1 MAQDELIALAQKK
14 LQELQ
19 TAFILETDT
28 AVKFKLQHEIQALK
42 AQIQVLGGNPDGLLN
57 ENMHNQI
64 DNNQIIGNNNKIQVI
79 IYSWRWWGLGV
90 VGVLVFIFVL
100 GKFSSNSQI
109 VNGNCNTV
117 VASGSPA
124 SASVNCT
131 SK

>member
-1 MAQDELIALAQKK
+1 
-14 LQELQ
+14 
-19 TAFILETDT
+19 
-28 AVKFKLQHEIQALK
+28 
-42 AQIQVLGGNPDGLLN
+42 
-57 ENMHNQI
+57 MHNQI

-117 VASGSPA
+117 VASGSPVSA
-124 SASVNCT
+124 SANCT

>member
-1 MAQDELIALAQKK
+1 MAQEKLIALAQEK
-14 LQELQ
+14 LQQLQ
-19 TAFILETDT
+19 TALILETDT
-28 AVKFKLQHEIQALK
+28 AVKFQLQHEIQALK

-64 DNNQIIGNNNKIQVI
+64 DNNKIQVI

-109 VNGNCNTV
+109 VNGNCNAD

-124 SASVNCT
+124 SVSANCT